1 MLGKVSR
8 FQKIIKNMFDFLRS
22 SDTCDMNLH
31 TDKFPAYPLNVT
43 INDALNEDCSCEVG
57 TQVCPA
63 KGFYPT
69 PPQIKVSV

>member
-1 MLGKVSR
+1 M
-8 FQKIIKNMFDFLRS
+8 IKNVFDFLRS